1 MVVPTVDCSG
11 GHAIHPRVGHP
22 ATYSSSSSSSSS
34 SRREM
39 KRNAVGIADSRN
51 FSGDTLP
58 ENSGGVTN
66 AQERETKLA
75 HSIGTYPVVF
85 ANSRFHRRKRERE
98 RERERK
104 GATKHE
110 SPSRCAL
117 CPFSVRTTLSP
128 PTPATPPADILIPDK
143 EQTFTRCRWFAPI
156 LSLSPIRG
164 IFYRHRP
171 RRRRKRRKRMARPS
185 STLSPYRPKTD

>member
-1 MVVPTVDCSG
+1 
-11 GHAIHPRVGHP
+11 
-22 ATYSSSSSSSSS
+22 
-34 SRREM
+34 M

-104 GATKHE
+104 REREREREREKGGDETRV
-110 SPSRCAL
+110 SVSL
-117 CPFSVRTTLSP
+117 CPLPFLRSNYFE
-128 PTPATPPADILIPDK
+128 PTDP
-143 EQTFTRCRWFAPI
+143 CN
-156 LSLSPIRG
+156 SS
-164 IFYRHRP
+164 
-171 RRRRKRRKRMARPS
+171 RRYPHSR
-185 STLSPYRPKTD
+185 

>member
-128 PTPATPPADILIPDK
+128 PTPATPPVSLVRADSFSLPD
-143 EQTFTRCRWFAPI
+143 TRD
-156 LSLSPIRG
+156 LL
-164 IFYRHRP
+164 
-171 RRRRKRRKRMARPS
+171 PS
-185 STLSPYRPKTD
+185 SSSSSSEEEKEDGAAVFDSIPLPSKN